1 MLTVR
6 TCLQHTV
13 PFPIRV
19 VKLQVMLV
27 AEVLPNII
35 SYNSALRAV
44 QSAHWPIALILFESM
59 VRNRRAAVEMVRN
72 ETYICANQR
81 FQEMPR

>member
-1 MLTVR
+1 M
-6 TCLQHTV
+6 
-13 PFPIRV
+13 IRV

-44 QSAHWPIALILFESM
+44 QSAHWSIALILFESM
-59 VRNRRAAVEMVRN
+59 VRNRQVAGGRLGEWQVQIRDSKRCLVDLG
-72 ETYICANQR
+72 I
-81 FQEMPR
+81 